1 MSRLIEALAKI
12 EDVII
17 STDFKGRY
25 QVSFDRSWV
34 KDGSALFGKY
44 GTGDTV
50 EEAAEDYLRQISGQ
64 RILTEWENVRREF
77 YVIDMQVKEEKD
89 DHQQETV

>member
-1 MSRLIEALAKI
+1 MSKLIEALAKI

-25 QVSFDRSWV
+25 QVSFDRGWV
-34 KDGSALFGKY
+34 KDGSALLGKY

-50 EEAAEDYLRQISGQ
+50 DEAAEDYLRQISGQ
-64 RILTEWENVRREF
+64 RILTELENVRREF
-77 YVIDMQVKEEKD
+77 YVIEMQVKEEKD
-89 DHQQETV
+89 EV